1 MNNNISL
8 SDIMNFST
16 QNHNIEHQP
25 QYPNINNIPLQRKV
39 CTARKRVVI
48 PKEFRCYRSP
58 SVNNN
63 NSNIVEFKPIPQKK
77 NSNTLL
83 CKKRVRPLEEEEEDN
98 NDICMICKWKFPPM
112 MIPDE
117 KNLHINLCLE
127 GKGEQHRE
135 DYMKS
140 QEVQDMNN
148 TEIKINGKT
157 NVCPFCLKEFRPS
170 NIERHKKNCVERYT
184 I

>member
-1 MNNNISL
+1 MNNNNISL

-16 QNHNIEHQP
+16 QNHNMNQ
-25 QYPNINNIPLQRKV
+25 QRQFPNVSNIPLQRTR

-48 PKEFRCYRSP
+48 PIEFRCYRS
-58 SVNNN
+58 SSMNNHN
-63 NSNIVEFKPIPQKK
+63 NSVENEFKPLPTK
-77 NSNTLL
+77 NNPRSLL
-83 CKKRVRPLEEEEEDN
+83 CKKRVRPIEEDN
-98 NDICMICKWKFPPM
+98 NDICMICNWKFPST
-112 MIPDE
+112 MIADE

-127 GKGEQHRE
+127 GKGEQHRM

-148 TEIKINGKT
+148 TEMKYHGKT
-157 NVCPFCLKEFRPS
+157 NVCPFCLKEFRP
-170 NIERHKKNCVERYT
+170 NIIERHKKTCVQRYT